1 MTTAVSTMTTVCP
14 MTMVWTTTTVWTT
27 TGSED
32 DRRSEDDGGEDTG
45 GEDDGGEDT
54 GEETGT
60 DTTAT
65 DNKRAFTVTQSVSM
79 PYELMAETMVRS
91 REAAQGNLE
100 GPLFATLTPEALAF
114 HERGGLVPSM
124 KSVQNELSDHITRTE
139 EAVRAI
145 DDIAPAPVTWA
156 PCPGHPG

>member
-1 MTTAVSTMTTVCP
+1 M
-14 MTMVWTTTTVWTT
+14 
-27 TGSED
+27 
-32 DRRSEDDGGEDTG
+32 EDDGAEDDG
-45 GEDDGGEDT
+45 MEDDGGEDT

-65 DNKRAFTVTQSVSM
+65 DNKRAFTVAQSVSM

-91 REAAQGNLE
+91 REAARGNLE
-100 GPLFATLTPEALAF
+100 GPVFATLTPEALAF

-124 KSVQNELSDHITRTE
+124 KSVQGELTDHITRTE

-145 DDIAPAPVTWA
+145 DDIAPAPVTWVRA
-156 PCPGHPG
+156 LDTPGDAGARHHHRVDAVARRPHPDLGRAAGDR